1 LCEACSITFALVLSF
16 TQGEAN
22 MPTGRSG
29 QSPAGAHVNK
39 LLEEIYGEFQA
50 LTIQRETILRRIGTL
65 RRTII
70 GLAHLFGSE
79 VVDESVLEAIDRK
92 SGTRSHGLTRTCR
105 LALMESSGPLTC
117 QQVCDDIKHR
127 NPALLAKHKDALA
140 SVNTVLNRLA
150 KYGEARVVVNERG
163 KRAWEWATE
172 TAPARA
178 DSPRAHPESGAQ
190 TVELKKQQG
199 SHP

>member
-1 LCEACSITFALVLSF
+1 
-16 TQGEAN
+16 

-50 LTIQRETILRRIGTL
+50 LTIQRQTILRRIGTL

-70 GLAHLFGSE
+70 GLSHLFGDE

-92 SGTRSHGLTRTCR
+92 SSTRSHGLTRTCR
-105 LALMESSGPLTC
+105 LVLMESSAPLTC

-150 KYGEARVVVNERG
+150 KYGEARAVINERG
-163 KRAWEWATE
+163 KRAWEWSTE
-172 TAPARA
+172 TAAGGP
-178 DSPRAHPESGAQ
+178 DSPKGSRDSGAQ
-190 TVELKKQQG
+190 TVELKKPQG
-199 SHP
+199 PRP

>member
-1 LCEACSITFALVLSF
+1 
-16 TQGEAN
+16 
-22 MPTGRSG
+22 MPIGRSG
-29 QSPAGAHVNK
+29 QSSPGAHVNK

-50 LTIQRETILRRIGTL
+50 LMIQRETILRRIGTL

-70 GLAHLFGSE
+70 GLANLFGHE
-79 VVDESVLEAIDRK
+79 VVDERVLEAIDRK
-92 SGTRSHGLTRTCR
+92 SSSRSHGLTRTCR

-127 NPALLAKHKDALA
+127 NPALLAKHKDPLA

-150 KYGEARVVVNERG
+150 KYGEARIVKERG

-172 TAPARA
+172 IGAGGP
-178 DSPRAHPESGAQ
+178 DSPKEQPDSGAQ

-199 SHP
+199 SRP